1 MKNFTP
7 DEILEFAVR
16 IEENGEYTYS
26 KFAEKF
32 EKEGN
37 DELAE
42 FFDNLAKQEVE
53 HKNTFIKMMGD
64 RKTIDFESLN
74 PEYYDYL
81 KAYIY
86 DIIFP
91 TDQLDKK
98 IKGIKNMNDALQ
110 MAIRSE
116 LDSIMFYMDM
126 KNIVP
131 ESFSEKIDRIIDEER
146 LHYLLLKGKVI

>member
-1 MKNFTP
+1 MKNFTA

-26 KFAEKF
+26 KFAKKF

-37 DELAE
+37 NELAE
-42 FFDNLAKQEVE
+42 FFGKLAKQEVE

-64 RKTIDFESLN
+64 KKSVDFESLN
-74 PEYYDYL
+74 PEYYDYM
-81 KAYIY
+81 KSYVY

-98 IKGIKNMNDALQ
+98 IEGIKSMNDALQ

-116 LDSIMFYMDM
+116 LDSIMFYMDI

-131 ESFSEKIDRIIDEER
+131 ESVKEKIDRIIEEER
-146 LHYLLLKGKVI
+146 LHYLLLKRKVV